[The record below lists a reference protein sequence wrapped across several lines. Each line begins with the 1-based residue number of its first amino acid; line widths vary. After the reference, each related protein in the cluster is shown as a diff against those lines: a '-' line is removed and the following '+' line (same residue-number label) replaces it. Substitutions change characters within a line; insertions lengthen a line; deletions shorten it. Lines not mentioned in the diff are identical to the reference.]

1 MTSRTRKR
9 ITSGF
14 FPLREISQE
23 DRIHEE
29 ATIMKGPKPAS
40 LKEEM
45 KRWAK
50 HMRYHWA
57 ENTDPSVPFDGFL
70 YRGAMLIAAK
80 MKKLRHGLEDNC
92 IIENKLPD
100 DVADLRNLPVPRTSS
115 ASSGCGRRTSGRTA
129 GSISFRTKYSRSR
142 RIPQKITGTRTTGKL
157 TGRRHRTGS
166 RFPAAGRGARRA
178 YIRKARKTLL
188 LANGRRSLFLKENL
202 CPRRYKFRI

>member
-1 MTSRTRKR
+1 
-9 ITSGF
+9 
-14 FPLREISQE
+14 
-23 DRIHEE
+23 
-29 ATIMKGPKPAS
+29 MKGPKPAS

-100 DVADLRNLPVPRTSS
+100 DVADLRNLPVPPYVLRELWVRT
-115 ASSGCGRRTSGRTA
+115 
-129 GSISFRTKYSRSR
+129 
-142 RIPQKITGTRTTGKL
+142 QNE
-157 TGRRHRTGS
+157 
-166 RFPAAGRGARRA
+166 RA
-178 YIRKARKTLL
+178 YRRFYILPDTTVEIEENTAENYRNTHYREAYWKKAPYSIDIPLSRKVGEK
-188 LANGRRSLFLKENL
+188 GG
-202 CPRRYKFRI
+202 P